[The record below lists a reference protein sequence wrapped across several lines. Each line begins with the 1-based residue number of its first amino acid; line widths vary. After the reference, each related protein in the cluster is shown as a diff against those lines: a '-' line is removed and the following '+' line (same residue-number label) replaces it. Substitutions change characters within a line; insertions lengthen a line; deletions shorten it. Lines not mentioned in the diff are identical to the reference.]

1 MKQAMA
7 DILFLNYCE
16 DLKEKTHGALP
27 CVFTARNAYAAAP
40 QINGSR
46 TNNRTTQMH
55 AQSAITLHKK
65 TRSRF

>member
-1 MKQAMA
+1 MR
-7 DILFLNYCE
+7 FCN
-16 DLKEKTHGALP
+16 T
-27 CVFTARNAYAAAP
+27 NAYAAAP

-46 TNNRTTQMH
+46 SINRTTQMH